1 MLDVEAR
8 IVARADE
15 TRRLDPVF
23 KFAYEN
29 LPNLIQEGIQKG
41 NPRAIKRLYAEYERL
56 RSGAPNRAE
65 RRRRL

>member
-1 MLDVEAR
+1 M
-8 IVARADE
+8 
-15 TRRLDPVF
+15 F